1 MSTCILNAQYMLI
14 CLFHQD
20 TTIIAR
26 RRICCQNVTIHPRHV
41 DHSHDNEHGISLQTR
56 IHELIDTTHATQT
69 LHVFQR
75 LTPFTMTRYDQIH
88 ARGAEGLL
96 IVQKRTKN
104 ISSVMVGIP
113 PKNQDTAAALSLAA
127 HPKLRSSRLLLLLR
141 QKFGL
146 LGLLGLLLL
155 LLLQH
160 GGGGGDG
167 AAGGTSS
174 SRNAALLGALG
185 AGDRKQSKHFAVVA
199 VAVTVAAVVA
209 TAVAAAEVLVLLQSC

>member
-1 MSTCILNAQYMLI
+1 MHREQKVFS
-14 CLFHQD
+14 LFKK
-20 TTIIAR
+20 
-26 RRICCQNVTIHPRHV
+26 
-41 DHSHDNEHGISLQTR
+41 E
-56 IHELIDTTHATQT
+56 
-69 LHVFQR
+69 
-75 LTPFTMTRYDQIH
+75 
-88 ARGAEGLL
+88 
-96 IVQKRTKN
+96 QKTSRQ
-104 ISSVMVGIP
+104 SWWASR
-113 PKNQDTAAALSLAA
+113 PKNPNPAAALSLAA

-160 GGGGGDG
+160 GGGGG

-185 AGDRKQSKHFAVVA
+185 AGDRKQSEHFAVVA

>member
-1 MSTCILNAQYMLI
+1 M
-14 CLFHQD
+14 FKK
-20 TTIIAR
+20 
-26 RRICCQNVTIHPRHV
+26 
-41 DHSHDNEHGISLQTR
+41 E
-56 IHELIDTTHATQT
+56 
-69 LHVFQR
+69 
-75 LTPFTMTRYDQIH
+75 
-88 ARGAEGLL
+88 
-96 IVQKRTKN
+96 QKTSRQ
-104 ISSVMVGIP
+104 SWWASR
-113 PKNQDTAAALSLAA
+113 PKNQNPAAALSLAA
-127 HPKLRSSRLLLLLR
+127 HPKLRPSRLLLLLR

-160 GGGGGDG
+160 GGGGGG

-174 SRNAALLGALG
+174 SRNAALLGPLG

>member
-1 MSTCILNAQYMLI
+1 MRSDTC
-14 CLFHQD
+14 
-20 TTIIAR
+20 
-26 RRICCQNVTIHPRHV
+26 
-41 DHSHDNEHGISLQTR
+41 
-56 IHELIDTTHATQT
+56 T
-69 LHVFQR
+69 LVQ
-75 LTPFTMTRYDQIH
+75 
-88 ARGAEGLL
+88 AAEGLL
-96 IVQKRTKN
+96 IVQKRTKTPRQ
-104 ISSVMVGIP
+104 SWWASRP
-113 PKNQDTAAALSLAA
+113 SAQDSAAALSLAA

-160 GGGGGDG
+160 GGDGGG

-185 AGDRKQSKHFAVVA
+185 AGDRKQSEHFAVVA

-209 TAVAAAEVLVLLQSC
+209 TAVAAAEVRVLLQEC